1 MSGVTRSTRGLLAF
15 IVLLVLVA
23 LVAIPVLAADPSGAP
38 GSSDSAEPTKAP
50 KLSQAPKP
58 PKAERARGVEVTV
71 TGTVATRTDADGGT
85 EYTVTVDGRVLKLDA
100 GPSWFFKEEHPLR
113 AFVGKRVT
121 IVGSQRTGSAEVDV
135 ETVDGTRLRAPG
147 KPPWAGGWKAV
158 GKDHPG
164 WSQEKADRWEQKQ
177 AERAERFGS
186 GCFPPGQCTV
196 RPGKGGAAS
205 PAP

>member
-1 MSGVTRSTRGLLAF
+1 MSGLTRSSRGFLA
-15 IVLLVLVA
+15 IVVLLILVA
-23 LVAIPVLAADPSGAP
+23 MVAIPALAADPSGAP
-38 GSSDSAEPTKAP
+38 GASASAEASKAP
-50 KLSQAPKP
+50 KPSKVPKQ
-58 PKAERARGVEVTV
+58 PKAERVPAVEVTV
-71 TGTVATRTDADGGT
+71 TGTVATRTDADGDA
-85 EYTVTVDGRVLKLDA
+85 EYTITVDGRVLTLDA
-100 GPSWFFKEEHPLR
+100 GPSWFFKDAHPLR

-164 WSQEKADRWEQKQ
+164 WSQEKADRWELKQ